1 MEDNIRRN
9 TKVQSALHELP
20 HGDKSSKSRF
30 EFISISLFMLSATF
44 FFLQKH
50 HIAYF
55 LWITSACIALFI
67 SKNSKIESETKNER
81 SNERKTEFI
90 PAYGVDR
97 TRMLVMLRNIETE
110 KRKHV

>member
-1 MEDNIRRN
+1 MEDNSRRN
-9 TKVQSALHELP
+9 TKVQNTLHELSY
-20 HGDKSSKSRF
+20 GNESSKSRL
-30 EFISISLFMLSATF
+30 ELISISLFMLSATL

-55 LWITSACIALFI
+55 LWITSACIALLI
-67 SKNSKIESETKNER
+67 SKKPKNETEPKNER
-81 SNERKTEFI
+81 QNERKTEFI